1 MPASE
6 SVLGEVRC
14 CFWFVVDYGKG
25 TFNVRRMKQWTLT
38 VHDSR
43 GARSE
48 VEAGEREF
56 ILGSESAFGVMR
68 VVGNG
73 VAPRHAKVKYG
84 GELLVVE
91 KLGGETFVNG
101 SPIEGR
107 VEVEYPASV
116 EVGDVT
122 LVVEAISNEPSSDR
136 IAVTIPLPVRKK
148 PEPLPEPEPPPTP
161 EALAARIAITIPAP
175 MKKEPAPV
183 VRPPQTPAPDFDIHL
198 AETIPF
204 QRQPVADDPD
214 ATIIQPRSNAPE
226 RGGRMESVRVAKAP
240 LKGEYTLVKEIARG
254 GMGQIYFG
262 EDPQLKREVA
272 VKVSSISEGGEDPR
286 FTKEAEVLAQLAH
299 PNVVPIYNIGV
310 DGERRPFYAMK
321 LVKGR
326 TLQAVLNALRDRDP
340 AALKDYPLATL
351 LTIFRKV
358 CDAMAFAHSK
368 RILHRDLK
376 PENIMVGEYGE
387 VLVMDWGLA
396 KVLGGSGGSGGE
408 VTGGDAAVDVPGR
421 QGHAVTPAA
430 RGERVGGFR
439 DDDGGRSHGD
449 AAIHVARTGGGNG
462 SGTRRAFGHLLTGR
476 GALRDFDP
484 SPAE

>member
-1 MPASE
+1 
-6 SVLGEVRC
+6 
-14 CFWFVVDYGKG
+14 
-25 TFNVRRMKQWTLT
+25 MKQWTLT

-68 VVGNG
+68 VEGEG

-84 GELLVVE
+84 GERLVVE
-91 KLGGETFVNG
+91 ALGGETFVNG
-101 SPIEGR
+101 SPIKGR
-107 VEVEYPASV
+107 VEVDYPASV

-122 LVVEAISNEPSSDR
+122 LVVEPISNEPAPDR

-175 MKKEPAPV
+175 VKKEPAPV
-183 VRPPQTPAPDFDIHL
+183 AAAVSSQEDFDIHL
-198 AETIPF
+198 AETMPL
-204 QRQPVADDPD
+204 QRKPVTDDPD
-214 ATIIQPRSNAPE
+214 ATIIQPRSNARG
-226 RGGRMESVRVAKAP
+226 RGGRTEPPRVAKAP

-326 TLQAVLNALRDRDP
+326 TLQAVLNAIRDGDP
-340 AALKDYPLATL
+340 AAVKDYPLATL

-396 KVLGGSGGSGGE
+396 KV
-408 VTGGDAAVDVPGR
+408 
-421 QGHAVTPAA
+421 
-430 RGERVGGFR
+430 
-439 DDDGGRSHGD
+439 
-449 AAIHVARTGGGNG
+449 
-462 SGTRRAFGHLLTGR
+462 
-476 GALRDFDP
+476 
-484 SPAE
+484 

>member
-1 MPASE
+1 MR
-6 SVLGEVRC
+6 V
-14 CFWFVVDYGKG
+14 
-25 TFNVRRMKQWTLT
+25 KQWTLT

-68 VVGNG
+68 VVGEG

-84 GELLVVE
+84 GERLVVE
-91 KLGGETFVNG
+91 ALGGETFVNG
-101 SPIEGR
+101 SPIQGR
-107 VEVEYPASV
+107 VEVDYPASV

-122 LVVEAISNEPSSDR
+122 LVVEPVSNEPPPDR

-175 MKKEPAPV
+175 VKKEPV
-183 VRPPQTPAPDFDIHL
+183 TPAPAAQAPPTPDFDIHL
-198 AETIPF
+198 AETMPL
-204 QRQPVADDPD
+204 QRKPAADDPD
-214 ATIIQPRSNAPE
+214 ATIIQPCSNAPG
-226 RGGRMESVRVAKAP
+226 RGGRTESTRVAKAP

-262 EDPQLKREVA
+262 EDPQLEREVA
-272 VKVSSISEGGEDPR
+272 VKVSSISEEGEDPR

-326 TLQAVLNALRDRDP
+326 TLQAVLNAIRDGD
-340 AALKDYPLATL
+340 AAAVKEYPLATL

-396 KVLGGSGGSGGE
+396 KVLGGQDVDSRNASSGSNRAGNS
-408 VTGGDAAVDVPGR
+408 T
-421 QGHAVTPAA
+421 A
-430 RGERVGGFR
+430 RVNES
-439 DDDGGRSHGD
+439 DD
-449 AAIHVARTGGGNG
+449 
-462 SGTRRAFGHLLTGR
+462 FGMTM
-476 GALRDFDP
+476 
-484 SPAE
+484 

>member
-1 MPASE
+1 MRVGRLEGGGRVGFRFA
-6 SVLGEVRC
+6 
-14 CFWFVVDYGKG
+14 VDYGEG
-25 TFNVRRMKQWTLT
+25 ALLLWPFMKQWTLT

-56 ILGSESAFGVMR
+56 ILGSESAFGVMK
-68 VVGNG
+68 VVGEG
-73 VAPRHAKVKYG
+73 VAPRHARVKYG
-84 GELLVVE
+84 EERLVVE

-107 VEVEYPASV
+107 VEVDYPASV

-122 LVVEAISNEPSSDR
+122 LVVEPISNEPSPDR
-136 IAVTIPLPVRKK
+136 IAVTIPLPVRKM
-148 PEPLPEPEPPPTP
+148 PEPLPEPEEPALP
-161 EALAARIAITIPAP
+161 EGLSERIAITISPP
-175 MKKEPAPV
+175 MKKEPAPS
-183 VRPPQTPAPDFDIHL
+183 VRTAQTTDPDFDIHL
-198 AETIPF
+198 AETMPL
-204 QRQPVADDPD
+204 QRKPAAEDPD
-214 ATIIQPRSNAPE
+214 ATIIQPRSTAA
-226 RGGRMESVRVAKAP
+226 GRAGQAQSGRSGEAP
-240 LKGEYTLVKEIARG
+240 LKGSYKLVKEIARG

-326 TLQAVLNALRDRDP
+326 TLQAVLNAIRDGDP
-340 AALKDYPLATL
+340 AAVKDYPLATL

-368 RILHRDLK
+368 RILHRDMK

-387 VLVMDWGLA
+387 VLV
-396 KVLGGSGGSGGE
+396 
-408 VTGGDAAVDVPGR
+408 
-421 QGHAVTPAA
+421 
-430 RGERVGGFR
+430 
-439 DDDGGRSHGD
+439 
-449 AAIHVARTGGGNG
+449 
-462 SGTRRAFGHLLTGR
+462 
-476 GALRDFDP
+476 
-484 SPAE
+484 